1 MKDKLESQFKYL
13 EKIAKKTDSTFEGAV
28 KAQKSKQF
36 KGIDK
41 LEKRLLKAQKR
52 KYIGHL
58 EQMELIYDNLFPENI
73 LQERKKIILPLLAH
87 LWTV

>member
-1 MKDKLESQFKYL
+1 MLLLFFFKNDYFKYL

-58 EQMELIYDNLFPENI
+58 EQMELIYD
-73 LQERKKIILPLLAH
+73 
-87 LWTV
+87 